1 MRRSIQL
8 PLRPRTWGGARAGAG
23 RPAGARRR
31 VPHRRRPPHEARYP
45 VHGTL
50 RVRAALPSLRGAG
63 VFRAVS
69 DALAVSSRRGFR
81 VIEFSVQSNH
91 IHLLVEADDRTR
103 LSRGLQG
110 LKIRIARAVNGT
122 LHRRGTFWAERYHAR
137 ALATPREV
145 RNALVCAEKRAQA
158 RHVRPRIRSM
168 LVGGM
173 VHGVEMLS
181 ASARPSGTGR
191 AAADVARVGRVAPIW
206 AHRKRGRTG
215 PAGRVARRVSREH
228 RGPRAAL
235 LPASPPRAMSH
246 TRRLPGSRRA
256 RSASSTRFTGTG
268 TPARAAA
275 RTTAPLRASCSRRRP
290 RR

>member
-1 MRRSIQL
+1 MRRPVPL

-69 DALAVSSRRGFR
+69 DALAASSRRGFR
-81 VIEFSVQSNH
+81 VLEFSVQSNH
-91 IHLLVEADDRTR
+91 IHLLVEAHDRTR

-110 LKIRIARAVNGT
+110 LKVRIARAVNRT

-145 RNALVCAEKRAQA
+145 RNALVYVLRNGQKHGTCGSGLDPCSSAAWFTGWECSTL
-158 RHVRPRIRSM
+158 RP
-168 LVGGM
+168 
-173 VHGVEMLS
+173 VHPTPVVPPQTWL
-181 ASARPSGTGR
+181 
-191 AAADVARVGRVAPIW
+191 ARVGWRRHGLIAIEE
-206 AHRKRGRTG
+206 G
-215 PAGRVARRVSREH
+215 PVR
-228 RGPRAAL
+228 
-235 LPASPPRAMSH
+235 
-246 TRRLPGSRRA
+246 PG
-256 RSASSTRFTGTG
+256 G
-268 TPARAAA
+268 
-275 RTTAPLRASCSRRRP
+275 
-290 RR
+290 

>member
-110 LKIRIARAVNGT
+110 LKIRIARAVNRT
-122 LHRRGTFWAERYHAR
+122 LHRRGTFWAERYDAR

-173 VHGVEMLS
+173 VHGVEMLA
-181 ASARPSGTGR
+181 ASAHLSGTGR
-191 AAADVARVGRVAPIW
+191 AAADVARVGRVAPTW
-206 AHRKRGRTG
+206 AHRNRGRTG
-215 PAGRVARRVSREH
+215 PRRAGSSARSAAMVRRST
-228 RGPRAAL
+228 RGL
-235 LPASPPRAMSH
+235 LPASPPQDVRH
-246 TRRLPGSRRA
+246 TRDAGSRHA

>member
-69 DALAVSSRRGFR
+69 DALAASSRRGFR
-81 VIEFSVQSNH
+81 VLEFSVQSNH

-110 LKIRIARAVNGT
+110 LKIRIARAVNRT
-122 LHRRGTFWAERYHAR
+122 LHRRGTFWAERYDAR

-145 RNALVCAEKRAQA
+145 RTALVYVLRNGH
-158 RHVRPRIRSM
+158 RHGTCRRGFDPCSSAAWFTGWKCSRPRPICLAPVVRPQTWLAS
-168 LVGGM
+168 VGWRR
-173 VHGVEMLS
+173 HGLIGIAEEPV
-181 ASARPSGTGR
+181 
-191 AAADVARVGRVAPIW
+191 
-206 AHRKRGRTG
+206 
-215 PAGRVARRVSREH
+215 PAGRVARRGALPWYAGRPAGCFPLPRRRTCVTPATQG
-228 RGPRAAL
+228 RGVRGARAARG
-235 LPASPPRAMSH
+235 SPGRARPH
-246 TRRLPGSRRA
+246 AQRRA
-256 RSASSTRFTGTG
+256 R
-268 TPARAAA
+268 
-275 RTTAPLRASCSRRRP
+275 RRR
-290 RR
+290 